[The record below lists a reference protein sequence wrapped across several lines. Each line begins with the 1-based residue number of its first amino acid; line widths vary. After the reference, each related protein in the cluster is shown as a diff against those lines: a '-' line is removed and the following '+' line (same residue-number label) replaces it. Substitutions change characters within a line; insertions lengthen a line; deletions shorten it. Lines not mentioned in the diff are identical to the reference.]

1 MLSLR
6 SPVTKHRTVVGQ
18 TCTMPRQPPQ
28 PFVSKTNS
36 PSLARPPLRL
46 PHRFVYDN
54 ALSAAR
60 LKTGLLTH
68 TAMGTDGKP
77 TGPDPRSLTPLL
89 PHVPAPPA
97 AHAPSPSSS
106 APAQAPGAPAPNV
119 LSTRKIL
126 QLLPPMTARHALC
139 PSPYLDSS
147 LYSYDDRVISPY
159 IRVRASLEQPI
170 SFRPRALS
178 TPTHAAALSAA
189 PLGAHKSTPPAPLP
203 GFRLEPGAFE
213 PVVVRD
219 RRLGRHVLH
228 LVHPD
233 QPFVL
238 TVFSVFTQNT
248 LNINFRL

>member
-1 MLSLR
+1 M
-6 SPVTKHRTVVGQ
+6 
-18 TCTMPRQPPQ
+18 
-28 PFVSKTNS
+28 
-36 PSLARPPLRL
+36 
-46 PHRFVYDN
+46 YDN

-68 TAMGTDGKP
+68 TAMGANGNP

-89 PHVPAPPA
+89 PHIPAPAA
-97 AHAPSPSSS
+97 AHAPPPSSS
-106 APAQAPGAPAPNV
+106 APAQAPGASASNV
-119 LSTRKIL
+119 LSTRKVL
-126 QLLPPMTARHALC
+126 QLLPPTSASHVLC

-147 LYSYDDRVISPY
+147 LYSYDGRVISPY

-170 SFRPRALS
+170 SFRPRARS
-178 TPTHAAALSAA
+178 APTNAAALSAA
-189 PLGAHKSTPPAPLP
+189 PLGAHTSTPPAPPP

-213 PVVVRD
+213 PVVVRE